1 MERLQRD
8 QTYFELL
15 LEGEQDQEKRIQIL
29 IQIREIK
36 TKILQLTREE
46 RARVQRENRLFE
58 EALEKLKV
66 LPDSKKPK

>member
-58 EALEKLKV
+58 EALEKLKG

>member
-8 QTYFELL
+8 ETYFELL
-15 LEGEQDQEKRIQIL
+15 LEEEQDQERRRLIL

-58 EALEKLKV
+58 EALEKLKG